1 MRTVTYKWTA
11 ELYVHGTAVP
21 AHGTVSGPRGYSV
34 DDAYRDFCAAMA
46 QRGVQHV
53 VSSFRVRRAQG

>member
-1 MRTVTYKWTA
+1 MRTVTYKWSA
-11 ELYVHGTAVP
+11 ELYQHGRPVA

-46 QRGVQHV
+46 QRGIKHV
-53 VSSFRVRRAQG
+53 MGSFVIRRAQG